1 MKYIFPPLAVLFLI
15 LAFSIGNA
23 VAVTALTETW
33 QSQITQ
39 ANDFARQ
46 ELWGDA
52 EECMKKSHRDWT
64 SRQRYLHIVL
74 KHENIDDAQMM
85 YHRAI
90 AFARQKESEEFFA
103 ETAELSALLTI
114 LAESEQFS
122 VNNLL

>member
-1 MKYIFPPLAVLFLI
+1 
-15 LAFSIGNA
+15 
-23 VAVTALTETW
+23 
-33 QSQITQ
+33 
-39 ANDFARQ
+39 
-46 ELWGDA
+46 
-52 EECMKKSHRDWT
+52 MKKSHRDWT

-90 AFARQKESEEFFA
+90 AFAQQKEGEEFFA